1 MNNNQ
6 NNINNGSSSNNI
18 SNNNAVIDEDVQRSI
33 DNNADM
39 LRSNQMVLAQYMAQR
54 PKNTTKAYAAKQADW
69 KVSNLIY
76 YCKQKINLICFCIT
90 IGMVSSKKVYR
101 WRTC

>member
-54 PKNTTKAYAAKQADW
+54 LKNTTKTYVAKQADW
-69 KVSNLIY
+69 KV
-76 YCKQKINLICFCIT
+76 
-90 IGMVSSKKVYR
+90 
-101 WRTC
+101 